1 MKHRV
6 GLPGRKWSDIMTI
19 VNGIEY
25 PRLTVLEMTS
35 QLRTL
40 MTIVRDKNTKRNDFI
55 FYADRINRLL
65 IEEGL
70 NFLPTR
76 EKIVE
81 TRTGEKYIG
90 SEFVGKICAVPIIRA
105 GLSMENVIR
114 QVAKK
119 IRIVH
124 ILIQRDEETAEP
136 VFHKAWLSEEINDRY
151 VLILD
156 PMLATGGSA
165 NATIRTLKENGIEED
180 RIIFINLVAAPEG
193 IRNVLEAFPGIRLIT
208 AEVDKGLNN
217 QAYIL
222 PGLGD
227 FGDIYFGTD

>member
-1 MKHRV
+1 
-6 GLPGRKWSDIMTI
+6 MTI
-19 VNGIEY
+19 VNGKAY
-25 PRLTVLEMTS
+25 PQLTVLEMTS

-70 NFLPTR
+70 NCLPTR

-114 QVAKK
+114 EVAKK

-124 ILIQRDEETAEP
+124 ILIQRDEETAKP
-136 VFHKAWLSEEINDRY
+136 IFYKAWFPKEIKDRY

-165 NATIRTLKENGIEED
+165 NATIRTLKEHGVKEE
-180 RIIFINLVAAPEG
+180 RIIFINLVAVPEG
-193 IRNVLEAFPGIRLIT
+193 IENVLNAYPAIKLIT
-208 AEVDKGLNN
+208 AEVDQRLDD
-217 QAYIL
+217 QAFIL

-227 FGDIYFGTD
+227 FGDIYFGTE

>member
-1 MKHRV
+1 MAAY
-6 GLPGRKWSDIMTI
+6 
-19 VNGIEY
+19 VNGKQYMQVTI
-25 PRLTVLEMTS
+25 LKMTP

-40 MTIVRDKNTKRNDFI
+40 LTIIRNKETKRNDFI

-76 EKIVE
+76 EKVIE
-81 TRTGEKYIG
+81 TRMGSKYTG

-105 GLSMENVIR
+105 GLSMENSIR
-114 QVAKK
+114 EVAKR
-119 IRIVH
+119 IRIAH
-124 ILIQRDEETAEP
+124 ILIQRNEETAEP
-136 VFHKAWLSEEINDRY
+136 IFFKEWLPDDIDTRY
-151 VLILD
+151 VFILD

-165 NATIRTLKENGIEED
+165 IETIRTLKKRGVEEEK
-180 RIIFINLVAAPEG
+180 IIFINLVAAPEG
-193 IRNVLEAFPGIRLIT
+193 IEAVLSAFPNIRIIT
-208 AEVDKGLNN
+208 AEIDEGLDER
-217 QAYIL
+217 AYIL

>member
-1 MKHRV
+1 MAAYINGKQY
-6 GLPGRKWSDIMTI
+6 LQLTTLKMT
-19 VNGIEY
+19 
-25 PRLTVLEMTS
+25 P

-40 MTIVRDKNTKRNDFI
+40 LTIVRDKQTKRNDFI

-76 EKIVE
+76 EKIIE

-105 GLSMENVIR
+105 GLSMENSIR
-114 QVAKK
+114 EVAKK
-119 IRIVH
+119 IRIGH
-124 ILIQRDEETAEP
+124 ILIQRNEETAEP
-136 VFHKAWLSEEINDRY
+136 IFFKDWLPEDIAKRY
-151 VLILD
+151 IFVLD

-165 NATIRTLKENGIEED
+165 IATITRLKERGVEENK
-180 RIIFINLVAAPEG
+180 IIFIAMVSAPEG
-193 IRNVLEAFPGIRLIT
+193 IKAILDVFPNIRIIT
-208 AEVDKGLNN
+208 AEVDQGLNER
-217 QAYIL
+217 AYIV

-227 FGDIYFGTD
+227 FGDIYFGTA

>member
-1 MKHRV
+1 MA
-6 GLPGRKWSDIMTI
+6 I
-19 VNGIEY
+19 VNGKDY
-25 PRLTVLEMTS
+25 PQLTILKMTS

-40 MTIVRDKNTKRNDFI
+40 MTIIRDKDTKRNDFI

-70 NFLPTR
+70 NGLPTK
-76 EKIVE
+76 EKKVL
-81 TRTGEKYIG
+81 TRTGDEYVG

-114 QVAKK
+114 EVAKK
-119 IRIVH
+119 IRIAH
-124 ILIQRDEETAEP
+124 ILIQRDEETAKP
-136 VFHKAWLSEEINDRY
+136 VFYKSWLPDDIKDRY
-151 VLILD
+151 VFILD

-165 NATIRTLKENGIEED
+165 NATIETLKANNVDESK
-180 RIIFINLVAAPEG
+180 IIFINLVSVPEG
-193 IRNVLEAFPGIRLIT
+193 IEAVLGAHPNIKMIT
-208 AEVDKGLNN
+208 AEVDKGLNES
-217 QAYIL
+217 AFIL

>member
-1 MKHRV
+1 MAAYINGKQY
-6 GLPGRKWSDIMTI
+6 LQLTTLKMT
-19 VNGIEY
+19 
-25 PRLTVLEMTS
+25 P

-40 MTIVRDKNTKRNDFI
+40 LTIVRDKQTKRNDFI

-76 EKIVE
+76 EKIIE

-105 GLSMENVIR
+105 GLSMENSIR
-114 QVAKK
+114 EVAKK
-119 IRIVH
+119 IRIGH
-124 ILIQRDEETAEP
+124 ILIQRNEETAEP
-136 VFHKAWLSEEINDRY
+136 IFFKDWLPEDIAKRY
-151 VLILD
+151 IFVLD

-165 NATIRTLKENGIEED
+165 IATITRLKERRVEENK
-180 RIIFINLVAAPEG
+180 IIFIAMVSAPEG
-193 IRNVLEAFPGIRLIT
+193 IKAILDVFPNIRIIT
-208 AEVDKGLNN
+208 AEVDQGLNER
-217 QAYIL
+217 AYIV

-227 FGDIYFGTD
+227 FGDIYFGTA